1 MAGNKLNRYLWL
13 INTIRTLGPIS
24 YDQINE
30 CWLRSNLNEFG
41 DGLPKK
47 TFRNHLEAIQEIFN
61 LEIVCE
67 RIGGYKYSIREDEQ
81 QDHWMS
87 AFLNTLSIQTAIE
100 EDPHMKDRIINY
112 DVKYNLLLPLMV
124 QLIKHRAV
132 IQFRIFISLGEA
144 RNDPSMRGCDDINY
158 TYCHYCPLGMLQV
171 AEHWYIVG
179 IFSDKSKYAGCIGTF
194 RFDDMSEVCEM
205 VGETVAN
212 YPENFSLKKYIEEFD
227 PNRLENYFHQDFL
240 LYSDLVM
247 QGIKTL

>member
-100 EDPHMKDRIINY
+100 EDPHMKDRIIALVN
-112 DVKYNLLLPLMV
+112 
-124 QLIKHRAV
+124 QLIDLLK
-132 IQFRIFISLGEA
+132 
-144 RNDPSMRGCDDINY
+144 
-158 TYCHYCPLGMLQV
+158 
-171 AEHWYIVG
+171 
-179 IFSDKSKYAGCIGTF
+179 
-194 RFDDMSEVCEM
+194 
-205 VGETVAN
+205 
-212 YPENFSLKKYIEEFD
+212 NFSSIDGIGSIVELLKS
-227 PNRLENYFHQDFL
+227 FL
-240 LYSDLVM
+240 NIAAPAE
-247 QGIKTL
+247 QEAE

>member
-112 DVKYNLLLPLMV
+112 DVKYNLLLPL
-124 QLIKHRAV
+124 
-132 IQFRIFISLGEA
+132 GEA